1 MVQVGTRKVEL
12 AALEWRAMPNEVEYA
27 RNFEAIANT
36 PPRQYQIVTFFLN
49 PMTEDRR
56 SGQRIS
62 PSEYLEVFL
71 SNPGE
76 ITVLLKKDH
85 GNYWL
90 LSREMFK
97 AVVVPGMDT
106 NRVGSF
112 SGPEAERVAET
123 LRNQIDS
130 SRYLIGE
137 RLVAR

>member
-1 MVQVGTRKVEL
+1 
-12 AALEWRAMPNEVEYA
+12 MPNEAEYA

-36 PPRQYQIVTFFLN
+36 PPRQYQIVTFFLS

-76 ITVLLKKDH
+76 ITVLLKRDH
-85 GNYWL
+85 GTYWL

-97 AVVVPGMDT
+97 AVLVPGVDT
-106 NRVGSF
+106 NRVGSV

-130 SRYLIGE
+130 SRHLIGE